1 MNGVGKPIENRGST
15 WHHWEPHIH
24 APGTLHEDRFVDSD
38 SLDDYLTIL
47 ENIAPLPSA
56 IGITEYCVTETY
68 ERVREQMQLGRLRGC
83 QCLFPNIELRLD
95 IATTKG
101 NFVNIHLLVCPDD
114 EDHIAETNKFLGK
127 LELSAFND
135 TFSCTLPELI
145 RLGRKHDKNLCEKAA
160 LRKGAMQFKISREN
174 LVDAHQKNAWAR
186 DNILIAVSGN
196 ADGTSGVKEAA
207 DQTLRQEIES
217 CAHAIFTGNP
227 NQREFWLG
235 GSPKISVEK
244 LHERYNGPKPCIW
257 GCDAHE
263 YSKIGNP
270 DEDRY
275 CWIKGV
281 PSFDTLRQACI
292 DPERA
297 FVGARPPSGA
307 SPSQVIDHL
316 KISKA
321 DWAKTNRL
329 DFNPGL
335 VAIIGAR
342 GSGKTALADMI
353 AAGCDAFED
362 QPDSPSFL
370 RKAKEKFHD
379 DSIDLAWA
387 DKSETANVLLSDPVS
402 RASDSYP
409 RARYLSQQFVEYL
422 CSNEGMPELLK
433 EIERVIFNSHTLL
446 ERDAALDFE
455 ELLEVRTRAFR
466 DARQR
471 EETSLAN
478 LSDEIGAELEK
489 AKKVQ
494 PLNKQVSD
502 KKLLIR
508 RYEDD
513 QNALMPK
520 KPSTASTRLAQL
532 MVAVEP
538 KRQALRNF
546 RFQETG
552 LKNLEGDISE
562 VRDNMAPAHLRDLEK
577 KHDKTP
583 LEETEWR
590 RFLLDFSGQ
599 VDETVSEHTRKISK
613 KIEELKGGTPKKSD
627 DVSVAFIEDDADLR
641 KVSLELLEAE
651 ISRLQGVVTSDKV
664 SAKKLQTVA
673 RNIQTEKAALEKLEE
688 QQKDCEGA
696 SERARIL
703 VNERREGYERV
714 FAALLSEE
722 RVLKQLYSPLVERL
736 ANYKGTLRSLSFTVR
751 RVANV
756 EKWAKFAEV
765 SLFDRRGGPFKGKG
779 TLTDIAEEKL
789 KPAWQTGTKEDV
801 SEAMTAFR
809 NAYEKELLERTPYQ
823 DSKSQEYREWA
834 RRFAKWLYGTSHI
847 KIEYGI
853 LYNGVDIRTL
863 SPGTRGIVLVLLYL
877 ALDDEDE
884 RPLIIDQP
892 EDNLDPKS
900 IFDELVPLFHLSKQ
914 RRQVFLVTHNANL
927 VVNTNADQIIIAE
940 AEPHDVDGL
949 PPISYATGGLE
960 EAHIRKQVRR
970 ILEGGKNAFRDRAR
984 RLRISLPRLTCPP
997 RLPHSLREFA
1007 GLVFIFFGL
1016 GLGKR
1021 AGRGALKL
1029 LKRSARFSGC
1039 FVAER

>member
-1 MNGVGKPIENRGST
+1 MNSKREQPQSRGST
-15 WHHWEPHIH
+15 WHYWEPHIH
-24 APGTLHEDRFVDSD
+24 APGTLHEDRYDGSED
-38 SLDDYLTIL
+38 LEDYLQKL
-47 ENIAPLPSA
+47 ENLTPVPSA

-68 ERVREQMQLGRLRGC
+68 ERVREQKSLGRLENC
-83 QCLFPNIELRLD
+83 NCLFANIELRLD
-95 IATTKG
+95 IGTTKG
-101 NFVNIHLLVCPDD
+101 YFVNIHLLVCPDD
-114 EDHIAETNKFLGK
+114 ENHIAETNKFLSK
-127 LELSAFND
+127 LEFSAFDD
-135 TFSCTLPELI
+135 TFSCTPTELI
-145 RLGRKHDKNLCEKAA
+145 RLGRKHDSALDERAA
-160 LRKGAMQFKISREN
+160 LRKGAMQFKIAREK
-174 LVDAHQKNAWAR
+174 LVDIHQRNAWAR

-227 NQREFWLG
+227 KQREFWLG
-235 GSPKISVEK
+235 NSSKITVEK
-244 LHERYNGPKPCIW
+244 LHERYNGQKPCIW

-270 DEDRY
+270 DGDRY

-297 FVGARPPSGA
+297 FVGAQPPSGA

-316 KISKA
+316 VIKNA
-321 DWAKTNRL
+321 DWARTNRL
-329 DFNPGL
+329 NFNPGL

-353 AAGCDAFED
+353 AAGCHAFED

-370 RKAKEKFHD
+370 KKAKEKFQD
-379 DSIDLAWA
+379 DSIELAWA
-387 DKSETANVLLSDPVS
+387 DNSDTAHVLLSHPVG
-402 RASDSYP
+402 RGSDSYP

-433 EIERVIFNSHTLL
+433 EIQRVIFNSHTTL

-455 ELLEVRTRAFR
+455 ELLDVRTHAYR
-466 DARQR
+466 DARNR
-471 EETSLAN
+471 EETALAN

-489 AKKVQ
+489 AKKVES
-494 PLNKQVSD
+494 LT
-502 KKLLIR
+502 KKVTEKEIKIR
-508 RYEDD
+508 RYEAD
-513 QNALMPK
+513 QKALMPK
-520 KPSTASTRLAQL
+520 NPSTASTRLAQL
-532 MVAVEP
+532 MEAVEP

-546 RFQETG
+546 KFQETS

-562 VRDNMAPAHLRDLEK
+562 VRNNMAPAHLRDLEK
-577 KHDKTP
+577 KHEKTS
-583 LEETEWR
+583 LQEAEWS

-599 VDETVSEHTRKISK
+599 VDETVNEHSTKISK
-613 KIEELKGGTPKKSD
+613 KIEELKGDKPTESG

-651 ISRLQGVVTSDKV
+651 ISRLQAVVTSDKV
-664 SAKKLQTVA
+664 SAKKLQTVS
-673 RNIQTEKAALEKLEE
+673 RNIQTENAALERIREE
-688 QQKDCEGA
+688 LVDCKGA
-696 SERARIL
+696 SDRAREL
-703 VNERREGYERV
+703 VEERREGYERV
-714 FAALLSEE
+714 FDALLSEE
-722 RVLKQLYSPLVERL
+722 RVLKELYSPLVDRL
-736 ANYKGTLRSLSFTVR
+736 KDYEGTLRNLSFAVR
-751 RVANV
+751 RVADV
-756 EKWAKFAEV
+756 EKWSEHAEN

-779 TLTDIAEEKL
+779 TLTEIAEEKL
-789 KPAWQTGTKEDV
+789 KAAWQTGTKEEV

-809 NAYEKELLERTPYQ
+809 DTYEKELLERAPYQ
-823 DSKSQEYREWA
+823 DAKSQEYREWA

-847 KIEYGI
+847 KIEYGV
-853 LYNGVDIRTL
+853 LYNGVDIRKL

-927 VVNTNADQIIIAE
+927 VVNTNADQIIIAD
-940 AEPHDVDGL
+940 AEPHEVDGL
-949 PPISYATGGLE
+949 PPISYETGGLD
-960 EAHIRKQVRR
+960 EAHIWKQVRK

-984 RLRISLPRLTCPP
+984 RLRISLPRRHPDD
-997 RLPHSLREFA
+997 
-1007 GLVFIFFGL
+1007 
-1016 GLGKR
+1016 K
-1021 AGRGALKL
+1021 
-1029 LKRSARFSGC
+1029 
-1039 FVAER
+1039 

>member
-1 MNGVGKPIENRGST
+1 MKINDAQSANRGST
-15 WHHWEPHIH
+15 WHYWEPHIH
-24 APGTLHEDRFVDSD
+24 APGTLHEDRYEDSED
-38 SLDDYLTIL
+38 L
-47 ENIAPLPSA
+47 EEYVQELESIDPLPSA

-68 ERVREQMQLGRLRGC
+68 ERVREQMLLGRLKDC
-83 QCLFPNIELRLD
+83 LCLFPNIELRLD
-95 IATTKG
+95 IATVKG

-127 LELSAFND
+127 LEFSAFDD
-135 TFSCTLPELI
+135 TFSCTPPELI
-145 RLGRKHDKNLCEKAA
+145 RLGRKHDPTLSERAA
-160 LRKGAMQFKISREN
+160 LRKGAMQFKIAREK

-196 ADGTSGVKEAA
+196 ADGSSGVKEAA

-235 GSPKISVEK
+235 VSPKITVEK
-244 LHERYNGPKPCIW
+244 LHERYNGQKPCIW

-263 YSKIGNP
+263 YSRIGSP

-297 FVGARPPSGA
+297 FVGAHPPSGA

-316 KISKA
+316 EIKNA
-321 DWAKTNRL
+321 AWAKTDRL
-329 DFNPGL
+329 EFNPGL

-370 RKAKEKFHD
+370 RKAKERFQD
-379 DSIDLAWA
+379 DSIILSWA
-387 DKSETANVLLSDPVS
+387 DKSDTTSVLLSDPTS
-402 RASDSYP
+402 RASDTYP

-433 EIERVIFNSHTLL
+433 EIERVIFNSHSTL

-455 ELLEVRTRAFR
+455 EFLDVRTQTFR
-466 DARQR
+466 DARRR

-489 AKKVQ
+489 TKKVQ
-494 PLNKQVSD
+494 SLTKQVNE
-502 KKLLIR
+502 KRLLIR

-513 QNALMPK
+513 QKALMPK
-520 KPSTASTRLAQL
+520 KPSTASKRLAEL
-532 MVAVEP
+532 MKTVEP
-538 KRQALRNF
+538 KRQALRSF
-546 RFQETG
+546 KFQETS
-552 LKNLEGDISE
+552 LRNLEGDISE
-562 VRDNMAPAHLRDLEK
+562 VRDNMAPAHLRDLEN
-577 KHDKTP
+577 KHEKTP
-583 LEETEWR
+583 LKETEWKG
-590 RFLLDFSGQ
+590 FLLDFSGK
-599 VDETVSEHTRKISK
+599 VDETVNEHSIRIKSQ
-613 KIEELKGGTPKKSD
+613 IEELKGNKPKKHD
-627 DVSVAFIEDDADLR
+627 DVSIAFIEDDVDLGT
-641 KVSLELLEAE
+641 VSLELLEAE
-651 ISRLQGVVTSDKV
+651 ISRLQTVVTSDQV

-673 RNIQTEKAALEKLEE
+673 RNIQTENAALQKLEE
-688 QQKDCEGA
+688 QLADSEGA
-696 SERARIL
+696 SERARTL
-703 VNERREGYERV
+703 VSERREGYERV
-714 FAALLSEE
+714 FEALLSEE
-722 RVLKQLYSPLVERL
+722 SVLNQLYSPLVEQL
-736 ANYKGTLRSLSFTVR
+736 ECYEGTLRSLSFTVK
-751 RVANV
+751 RVAEV

-789 KPAWQTGTKEDV
+789 KSSWETGTKEDV
-801 SEAMTAFR
+801 SAAMTAFR
-809 NAYEKELLERTPYQ
+809 DTYEKELLERAPYQ

-853 LYNGVDIRTL
+853 LYNGVDIRKL

-927 VVNTNADQIIIAE
+927 VVNTNADQIIIAN
-940 AEPHDVDGL
+940 AEPHEVDGL
-949 PPISYATGGLE
+949 PPISYVTGGLE
-960 EAHIRKQVRR
+960 EASIRKQVRK

-984 RLRISLPRLTCPP
+984 RLRISLPRRHPDD
-997 RLPHSLREFA
+997 
-1007 GLVFIFFGL
+1007 
-1016 GLGKR
+1016 K
-1021 AGRGALKL
+1021 
-1029 LKRSARFSGC
+1029 
-1039 FVAER
+1039 